1 MLCPVDLS
9 TTRSISSLE
18 VRGIPVDQQ
27 GQAITSGLEIVPE
40 TFKIISVVGEK
51 KGFKEVP
58 LKVRFEG
65 EPAPGYRLK
74 SIELQPSTV
83 QIAGSQGAIAGIGEI
98 NTPII
103 NINELNQSLTR
114 QLDLEAPG
122 GTTLYPTQI
131 LAIIEIEEIIEKQ
144 NEEEL

>member
-1 MLCPVDLS
+1 MFLD
-9 TTRSISSLE
+9 I
-18 VRGIPVDQQ
+18 IW
-27 GQAITSGLEIVPE
+27 AITEMVCDS
-40 TFKIISVVGEK
+40 
-51 KGFKEVP
+51 
-58 LKVRFEG
+58 
-65 EPAPGYRLK
+65 
-74 SIELQPSTV
+74 
-83 QIAGSQGAIAGIGEI
+83 GSQGAIAGIGEI